1 MIYYLLIGMA
11 LIFTVEYLTEQNHNP
26 FVDDKKD
33 KIKFD
38 NYHRVLGILF
48 WPILVIYAIKNML
61 K

>member
-11 LIFTVEYLTEQNHNP
+11 LIFTVEYLTEQNHNL
-26 FVDDKKD
+26 FASEED

-48 WPILVIYAIKNML
+48 WPVLVIYAIKNML

>member
-1 MIYYLLIGMA
+1 MA
-11 LIFTVEYLTEQNHNP
+11 LIFTVEYLTEQNHNL
-26 FVDDKKD
+26 FASEED

-48 WPILVIYAIKNML
+48 WPVLVIYAIKNML

>member
-1 MIYYLLIGMA
+1 MA
-11 LIFTVEYLTEQNHNP
+11 LIFTVEYLTEQNHNH
-26 FVDDKKD
+26 FANEED

-48 WPILVIYAIKNML
+48 WPVLVIYAIKNML